1 MYTTYT
7 KWWLSLNGLA
17 HRRQIIFFLGNKYQ
31 DTTIFLVRMQQSP
44 SFYTVNIGQ
53 FLLQSKK
60 THWKWEQSWCS
71 KNITGAIK
79 NTACLEHSERLLA
92 IYGCLHREMHINIM
106 LLNIGE
112 KHPLM
117 FFLLNFLPQA
127 GRAPYSCKKEKK
139 VHELIFLK
147 GFIAI
152 GLAGGHVCTTKM
164 ESHNMAWVDWDIQ
177 PWFIAH
183 IFDIG
188 HP

>member
-1 MYTTYT
+1 MRLFLIIAWYISTVHMYTTYT

-71 KNITGAIK
+71 KNITVAIK

-106 LLNIGE
+106 LLNIDE
-112 KHPLM
+112 KHPEHHTHV
-117 FFLLNFLPQA
+117 
-127 GRAPYSCKKEKK
+127 RKKWKS
-139 VHELIFLK
+139 
-147 GFIAI
+147 
-152 GLAGGHVCTTKM
+152 M
-164 ESHNMAWVDWDIQ
+164 N
-177 PWFIAH
+177 
-183 IFDIG
+183 
-188 HP
+188 